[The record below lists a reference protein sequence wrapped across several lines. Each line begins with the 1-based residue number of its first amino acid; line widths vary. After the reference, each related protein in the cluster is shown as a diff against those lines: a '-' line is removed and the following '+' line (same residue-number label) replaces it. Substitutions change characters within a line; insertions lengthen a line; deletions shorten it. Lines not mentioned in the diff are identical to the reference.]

1 MYISKKEYTYLL
13 DCKKKVLSGKVLTA
27 DGLRFICES
36 FKMDPYKIGVHFL
49 TLLACLESSKK

>member
-1 MYISKKEYTYLL
+1 MNISKREYNFLI
-13 DCKKKVLSGKVLTA
+13 DCKKQVLSGKVLTA

-36 FKMDPYKIGVHFL
+36 YKMDPYKIGMHFL